1 MTRKKT
7 KDANYKANVAVQ
19 DEKGII
25 DYDPEKMK
33 DVVGGE
39 KLSYDEYIAIQKH
52 SEGKIRGSFQLCYYT
67 TPLGF
72 KGEIDRFTKD
82 KVCFKRIYV
91 DGMYSDGLCFEG
103 KEDHVWMDLKGFEQ
117 FEPGDSVSF
126 WAEIYRY
133 LKTGDGKIIDF
144 GLRNPSEIKKIDPYE
159 LPSNEYLIK
168 QELAMIVCETCML
181 SDNCPGPGLCL
192 LPRGAKQK
200 QVDAMYKFLKQ
211 SEKDKQ

>member
-25 DYDPEKMK
+25 DYNPDKMK

-67 TPLGF
+67 IPLGF

-91 DGMYSDGLCFEG
+91 DGMYPDGLCFEG

-144 GLRNPSEIKKIDPYE
+144 GLRNPSEIKKIVPYE

-181 SDNCPGPGLCL
+181 SDNCPGSGLCL

-211 SEKDKQ
+211 SEKGEQ

>member
-1 MTRKKT
+1 MTGKKT
-7 KDANYKANVAVQ
+7 KDVYYKANVAVQ

-25 DYDPEKMK
+25 DYDPDKMK

-67 TPLGF
+67 IPLGF

-91 DGMYSDGLCFEG
+91 DGMYPDGLCFEG

-133 LKTGDGKIIDF
+133 LKMRENVHK
-144 GLRNPSEIKKIDPYE
+144 
-159 LPSNEYLIK
+159 EY
-168 QELAMIVCETCML
+168 
-181 SDNCPGPGLCL
+181 
-192 LPRGAKQK
+192 
-200 QVDAMYKFLKQ
+200 
-211 SEKDKQ
+211 